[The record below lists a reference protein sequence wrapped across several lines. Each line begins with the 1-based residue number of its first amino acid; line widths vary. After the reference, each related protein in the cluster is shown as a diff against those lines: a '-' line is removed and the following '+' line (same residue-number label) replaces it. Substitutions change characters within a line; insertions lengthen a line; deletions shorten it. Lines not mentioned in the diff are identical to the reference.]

1 MKFDFYYGDESEQY
15 SFYSVP
21 KMFFTNDVFNGLSAM
36 SKLLYSFL
44 LDRMSLSRKRNWI
57 DDKNRAYIKY
67 SLKSICKDMN
77 VSRNSAIKYMR
88 ELQEF
93 GLITKYPKEGMEDI
107 IYVMDFSKVKQIRY
121 DEQRNINISDTGKET
136 EANNKIEAAS
146 DTDIYDT
153 YAPPDF
159 NKVEQDENIKNDDLG
174 CKGKHTQSTGAKIE
188 QVQNLNWFKNCTG
201 SKSEPVQYLHH
212 PHQELNNNIYN
223 INNKIF
229 NSVSDTDRID
239 RYIYKSYP
247 SINHNN
253 SADDNTNTADRELI
267 GQAAFS
273 EYDFI
278 CGQVKS
284 DISYDEMILRPECS
298 DWYNDYYSLI
308 VEILTRKSDVIRI
321 SGEEYSMQLVK
332 KRFSM
337 LTADHLV
344 YVHNQVSKAKG
355 IKNIKAYLIKSLFN
369 APITHISFI
378 ESNKFIENNV
388 DKTETKAKNNSNVKY
403 AGNRFNNFQQR
414 DKKSDD
420 WYNTLLNNN
429 D

>member
-107 IYVMDFSKVKQIRY
+107 VYVMDFSKVKQIRY
-121 DEQRNINISDTGKET
+121 DEQRNINISDTDKET

-146 DTDIYDT
+146 DTDTYDT

-188 QVQNLNWFKNCTG
+188 PVQNLNWFKNCTG
-201 SKSEPVQYLHH
+201 SKSEPV
-212 PHQELNNNIYN
+212 
-223 INNKIF
+223 
-229 NSVSDTDRID
+229 
-239 RYIYKSYP
+239 
-247 SINHNN
+247 
-253 SADDNTNTADRELI
+253 
-267 GQAAFS
+267 
-273 EYDFI
+273 
-278 CGQVKS
+278 
-284 DISYDEMILRPECS
+284 
-298 DWYNDYYSLI
+298 
-308 VEILTRKSDVIRI
+308 
-321 SGEEYSMQLVK
+321 
-332 KRFSM
+332 
-337 LTADHLV
+337 
-344 YVHNQVSKAKG
+344 
-355 IKNIKAYLIKSLFN
+355 
-369 APITHISFI
+369 
-378 ESNKFIENNV
+378 
-388 DKTETKAKNNSNVKY
+388 
-403 AGNRFNNFQQR
+403 
-414 DKKSDD
+414 
-420 WYNTLLNNN
+420 
-429 D
+429 

>member
-188 QVQNLNWFKNCTG
+188 PVQNLNGFKNCTG
-201 SKSEPVQYLHH
+201 SKSEPVQNLHH
-212 PHQELNNNIYN
+212 PNQKSNNNIYN
-223 INNKIF
+223 INNNIYNPLSNTDKID
-229 NSVSDTDRID
+229 ND
-239 RYIYKSYP
+239 IYKSYP
-247 SINHNN
+247 SINRNKNIN
-253 SADDNTNTADRELI
+253 SNTDEKIDKIDNT
-267 GQAAFS
+267 
-273 EYDFI
+273 YDYI
-278 CGQVKS
+278 CQHVK
-284 DISYDEMILRPECS
+284 DNIDYHIMITSPECAS
-298 DWYNDYYSLI
+298 WYDDYYNLI
-308 VEILTRKSDVIRI
+308 VEVLMRNSKTMRI
-321 SGEEYSMQLVK
+321 SGEDYSMALVK
-332 KRFSM
+332 KRFEM
-337 LTADHLV
+337 LKSSHLQ
-344 YVHNQVSKAKG
+344 YVHMQISRSTSD
-355 IKNIKAYLIKSLFN
+355 IKNIKAYLIKALFN
-369 APITHISFI
+369 APVTINSFWQTKV
-378 ESNKFIENNV
+378 NYDLANNAFT
-388 DKTETKAKNNSNVKY
+388 D
-403 AGNRFNNFQQR
+403 
-414 DKKSDD
+414 
-420 WYNTLLNNN
+420 
-429 D
+429 

>member
-188 QVQNLNWFKNCTG
+188 PVQNLNWFKNCTG
-201 SKSEPVQYLHH
+201 SKSEPVQNLHH
-212 PHQELNNNIYN
+212 PNQKSNNNIYN
-223 INNKIF
+223 PLSNTDKID
-229 NSVSDTDRID
+229 ND
-239 RYIYKSYP
+239 IYKSYP
-247 SINHNN
+247 SINRNKNIN
-253 SADDNTNTADRELI
+253 SSMDEKIDKMDNT
-267 GQAAFS
+267 
-273 EYDFI
+273 YDYV
-278 CGQVKS
+278 CQHVKDNIDY
-284 DISYDEMILRPECS
+284 DIMITSPECES
-298 DWYNDYYSLI
+298 WYDDYYNLI
-308 VEILTRKSDVIRI
+308 VEVLMRNSKTMRI
-321 SGEEYSMQLVK
+321 SGEDYSMALVK
-332 KRFSM
+332 KRFEM
-337 LTADHLV
+337 LKSSHLQ
-344 YVHNQVSKAKG
+344 YVHMQISRSTSD
-355 IKNIKAYLIKSLFN
+355 IKNIKAYLIKALFN
-369 APITHISFI
+369 APVTQNSFYQTKV
-378 ESNKFIENNV
+378 NHDMANNV
-388 DKTETKAKNNSNVKY
+388 YS
-403 AGNRFNNFQQR
+403 
-414 DKKSDD
+414 S
-420 WYNTLLNNN
+420 
-429 D
+429 

>member
-121 DEQRNINISDTGKET
+121 DEQRNINISDTCKET

-188 QVQNLNWFKNCTG
+188 PVQNLNWFKNCTG
-201 SKSEPVQYLHH
+201 SKSEPVQNLHH
-212 PHQELNNNIYN
+212 SNQKSNNNIYN
-223 INNKIF
+223 INNNIYNPLSNADKID
-229 NSVSDTDRID
+229 ND
-239 RYIYKSYP
+239 IYKSYQ
-247 SINHNN
+247 SINRNKNINN
-253 SADDNTNTADRELI
+253 GMNDKMDKVDDK
-267 GQAAFS
+267 
-273 EYDFI
+273 YDYI
-278 CGQVKS
+278 CQHVKDNIDY
-284 DISYDEMILRPECS
+284 DIMITRPECTS
-298 DWYNDYYSLI
+298 WYDDYYNLI
-308 VEILTRKSDVIRI
+308 VEVLMRNSKTMKI
-321 SGEEYSMQLVK
+321 SGEDYSMQLVK
-332 KRFSM
+332 KRFEM
-337 LTADHLV
+337 LNSSHLQ
-344 YVHNQVSKAKG
+344 YVHMQISRSTSD
-355 IKNIKAYLIKSLFN
+355 IKNIKAYMIKALFN
-369 APITHISFI
+369 APVTQNSFYQTKV
-378 ESNKFIENNV
+378 NHDMANNV
-388 DKTETKAKNNSNVKY
+388 YS
-403 AGNRFNNFQQR
+403 
-414 DKKSDD
+414 S
-420 WYNTLLNNN
+420 
-429 D
+429 

>member
-188 QVQNLNWFKNCTG
+188 PVQNLNWFKNCTG
-201 SKSEPVQYLHH
+201 SKSEPVQNLHH
-212 PHQELNNNIYN
+212 SNQKSNNNIYN
-223 INNKIF
+223 PLSNTDKID
-229 NSVSDTDRID
+229 ND
-239 RYIYKSYP
+239 IYKSYP
-247 SINHNN
+247 SINRNKN
-253 SADDNTNTADRELI
+253 INRSMDEKIDKIDDT
-267 GQAAFS
+267 
-273 EYDFI
+273 YDYV
-278 CGQVKS
+278 CQHVKDNIDY
-284 DISYDEMILRPECS
+284 DIMIISPECAS
-298 DWYNDYYSLI
+298 WYDDYYNLI
-308 VEILTRKSDVIRI
+308 VEVLMRNSKTMRI
-321 SGEEYSMQLVK
+321 SGEDYSMALVK
-332 KRFSM
+332 KRFEM
-337 LTADHLV
+337 LNSSHLQ
-344 YVHNQVSKAKG
+344 YVHMQISRSTSD
-355 IKNIKAYLIKSLFN
+355 IKNIKAYLIKALFN
-369 APITHISFI
+369 APVTSNSFWQTKVNHDIANNRHIV
-378 ESNKFIENNV
+378 ES
-388 DKTETKAKNNSNVKY
+388 
-403 AGNRFNNFQQR
+403 
-414 DKKSDD
+414 
-420 WYNTLLNNN
+420 
-429 D
+429 

>member
-188 QVQNLNWFKNCTG
+188 PVQNLNGFKNCTG
-201 SKSEPVQYLHH
+201 SKSEPVQNLHH
-212 PHQELNNNIYN
+212 PNQKSNNNIYN
-223 INNKIF
+223 INNNIYNPLSNTDKID
-229 NSVSDTDRID
+229 ND
-239 RYIYKSYP
+239 IYKSYP
-247 SINHNN
+247 SINRNKNIN
-253 SADDNTNTADRELI
+253 SNTDEKIDKIDNT
-267 GQAAFS
+267 
-273 EYDFI
+273 YDYV
-278 CGQVKS
+278 CQHVKDNIDY
-284 DISYDEMILRPECS
+284 DIMITSPECAS
-298 DWYNDYYSLI
+298 WYDDYYNLI
-308 VEILTRKSDVIRI
+308 VEVLMRNSKTMRI
-321 SGEEYSMQLVK
+321 SGEDYSMALVK
-332 KRFSM
+332 KRFEM
-337 LTADHLV
+337 LKSSHLQ
-344 YVHNQVSKAKG
+344 YVHMQISRSTSD
-355 IKNIKAYLIKSLFN
+355 IKNIKAYLIKALFN
-369 APITHISFI
+369 APVTINSFWQTKV
-378 ESNKFIENNV
+378 NYDLANNAFT
-388 DKTETKAKNNSNVKY
+388 D
-403 AGNRFNNFQQR
+403 
-414 DKKSDD
+414 
-420 WYNTLLNNN
+420 
-429 D
+429 

>member
-67 SLKSICKDMN
+67 SLKSICNDMN

-188 QVQNLNWFKNCTG
+188 PVQNLNWFKNCTG
-201 SKSEPVQYLHH
+201 SKSEPVQNLHH
-212 PHQELNNNIYN
+212 SNQKSNNNIYN
-223 INNKIF
+223 PLSNTDKID
-229 NSVSDTDRID
+229 ND
-239 RYIYKSYP
+239 IYKSYP
-247 SINHNN
+247 SINRNKN
-253 SADDNTNTADRELI
+253 INRSMDEKIDKIDDT
-267 GQAAFS
+267 
-273 EYDFI
+273 YDYV
-278 CGQVKS
+278 CQHVKDNIDY
-284 DISYDEMILRPECS
+284 DIMIISPECAS
-298 DWYNDYYSLI
+298 WYDDYYNLI
-308 VEILTRKSDVIRI
+308 VEVLMRNSKTMRI
-321 SGEEYSMQLVK
+321 SGEDYSMALVK
-332 KRFSM
+332 KRFEM
-337 LTADHLV
+337 LNSSHLQ
-344 YVHNQVSKAKG
+344 YVHMQISRSTSD
-355 IKNIKAYLIKSLFN
+355 IKNIKAYLIKALFN
-369 APITHISFI
+369 APVTINSFWQTKV
-378 ESNKFIENNV
+378 NYDLANNAFT
-388 DKTETKAKNNSNVKY
+388 D
-403 AGNRFNNFQQR
+403 
-414 DKKSDD
+414 
-420 WYNTLLNNN
+420 
-429 D
+429 